1 MPKTT
6 PVTFA
11 SPTKPAG
18 WTWEATN
25 QEVAARYGLPIE
37 QVLRFDQNT
46 APAPPGAVR
55 ELLRGGEFEV
65 ALSEYP
71 PSDYGR
77 LVSAAAARYGVTRE
91 ELLVGAGADE
101 ILDLVAK
108 TFIPHGGAAVVPIP
122 TYPMYGILTEQRG
135 ARVVRV
141 PRLGRATGYA
151 LDIGAVRAGV
161 RSVDGGANLV
171 WLCNPNNPTGTFEP
185 AGRDRGA
192 ADRPAADAEADAR
205 LAPVVMLDEAYIEFA
220 GDSHHVLREAYPR
233 LIVARTM
240 SKAYAIAGLR
250 VGFAIATPEVIDEI
264 STYRPPGSVSI
275 VSVEVA
281 AALLP
286 DDDLVRGRVADVV
299 AERARFAA
307 GLTEAG
313 WTVHPSATNF
323 LLVEL
328 LLAGSWRTSS
338 PRRLLERG
346 LIPRTFPSGH
356 PLDHCIRL
364 TVRNRAQD
372 DRLIAA
378 AREIAPRLRR
388 PPGAPRPP
396 ERSRPR
402 ALGRSCPH
410 VPSATLHVELHSAR
424 RPCRLS
430 ETPDR

>member
-37 QVLRFDQNT
+37 QVVRFDQNT
-46 APAPPGAVR
+46 APSPPGVVL
-55 ELLRGGEFEV
+55 ELLAAGRFEV

-77 LVSAAAARYGVTRE
+77 LIDAAAARYEVSRE
-91 ELLVGAGADE
+91 EVLVGAGADE

-108 TFIPHGGAAVVPIP
+108 TFLPHGGAALVPIP
-122 TYPMYGILTEQRG
+122 TYPMYAILTEQRG
-135 ARVVRV
+135 AQVVRV
-141 PRLGRATGYA
+141 PRRPIESGFA
-151 LDIGAVRAGV
+151 LDIEAVRASV
-161 RSVDGGANLV
+161 RGADPAINLI
-171 WLCNPNNPTGTFEP
+171 WLCNPNNPTATTEP
-185 AGRDRGA
+185 AGVIESLLEGLL
-192 ADRPAADAEADAR
+192 ADAMADGR
-205 LAPVVMLDEAYIEFA
+205 LAPVVLLDEAYVEF
-220 GDSHHVLREAYPR
+220 GSESELPLRERYPR

-250 VGFAIATPEVIDEI
+250 VGFAIARPEIIDEI

-275 VSVEVA
+275 VSVDVA

-286 DDDLVRGRVADVV
+286 EHATMRSRVADVL
-299 AERARFAA
+299 AERARLAERLSA
-307 GLTEAG
+307 AG
-313 WTVHPSATNF
+313 WTVHSSATNF
-323 LLVEL
+323 LLVSFGSPVAADVVAEEL
-328 LLAGSWRTSS
+328 LK
-338 PRRLLERG
+338 RG

-364 TVRNRAQD
+364 TVRNREQD

-378 AREIAPRLRR
+378 AHEIGSPA
-388 PPGAPRPP
+388 
-396 ERSRPR
+396 
-402 ALGRSCPH
+402 
-410 VPSATLHVELHSAR
+410 
-424 RPCRLS
+424 
-430 ETPDR
+430 

>member
-25 QEVAARYGLPIE
+25 QEVAARYHLPIE

-46 APAPPGAVR
+46 APAPPRAVQ

-65 ALSEYP
+65 ELSEYP

-77 LVSAAAARYGVTRE
+77 LVSAAAARYGVARE

-108 TFIPHGGAAVVPIP
+108 TFIPYGGAAVVPIP
-122 TYPMYGILTEQRG
+122 TYPMYGILTDQRG
-135 ARVVRV
+135 AAVIRVA
-141 PRLGRATGYA
+141 RLGLADGYA
-151 LDIGAVRAGV
+151 LDVEAVRAGV

-185 AGRDRGA
+185 AGTIKGLLA
-192 ADRPAADAEADAR
+192 GLLAEATADGR
-205 LAPVVMLDEAYIEFA
+205 LAPVVLLDEAYIEFA
-220 GDSHHVLREAYPR
+220 GDSHHVLRASYPR
-233 LIVARTM
+233 LIVTRTM

-250 VGFAIATPEVIDEI
+250 VGFAIANPELIDDI

-286 DDDLVRGRVADVV
+286 D
-299 AERARFAA
+299 
-307 GLTEAG
+307 
-313 WTVHPSATNF
+313 
-323 LLVEL
+323 
-328 LLAGSWRTSS
+328 
-338 PRRLLERG
+338 
-346 LIPRTFPSGH
+346 
-356 PLDHCIRL
+356 
-364 TVRNRAQD
+364 
-372 DRLIAA
+372 
-378 AREIAPRLRR
+378 
-388 PPGAPRPP
+388 
-396 ERSRPR
+396 
-402 ALGRSCPH
+402 
-410 VPSATLHVELHSAR
+410 
-424 RPCRLS
+424 
-430 ETPDR
+430 

>member
-1 MPKTT
+1 VPKTT

-37 QVLRFDQNT
+37 QVVRFDQNT

-55 ELLRGGEFEV
+55 ELLVGGEFEV

-77 LVSAAAARYGVTRE
+77 LVAAAAARYGVARE

-101 ILDLVAK
+101 VLDLVAK

-122 TYPMYGILTEQRG
+122 TYPMYGILTDQRG
-135 ARVVRV
+135 ASVIRVS
-141 PRLGRATGYA
+141 RLGLADGYA
-151 LDIGAVRAGV
+151 LDVEAVRAGV
-161 RSVDGGANLV
+161 RSVEGGANLV

-185 AGRDRGA
+185 AGRIEALLAGLLED
-192 ADRPAADAEADAR
+192 ADADGRA
-205 LAPVVMLDEAYIEFA
+205 APIALLDEAYIEFA
-220 GDSHHVLREAYPR
+220 GDSHHGLRAAYPR

-250 VGFAIATPEVIDEI
+250 VGFAIANPELIDEI

-286 DDDLVRGRVADVV
+286 DDDVLHGRVAYVI
-299 AERARFAA
+299 AERTRFAT

-313 WTVHPSATNF
+313 WTVQPSATNF
-323 LLVEL
+323 LLVSFDSPETADTVAEAL
-328 LLAGSWRTSS
+328 LN
-338 PRRLLERG
+338 RG
-346 LIPRTFPSGH
+346 LIPRTFPAGH

-378 AREIAPRLRR
+378 AREIAT
-388 PPGAPRPP
+388 
-396 ERSRPR
+396 SR
-402 ALGRSCPH
+402 
-410 VPSATLHVELHSAR
+410 
-424 RPCRLS
+424 
-430 ETPDR
+430 

>member
-25 QEVAARYGLPIE
+25 QEVAARYGVPLHR
-37 QVLRFDQNT
+37 VVRFDQNT
-46 APAPPGAVR
+46 APSPPAPVA
-55 ELLRGGEFEV
+55 ELLAAGAFEV

-77 LVSAAAARYGVTRE
+77 LIDAAAARYGVSHE

-108 TFIPHGGAAVVPIP
+108 AFIPHGGTALVPAP
-122 TYPMYGILTEQRG
+122 TYPMYAILTEQRG
-135 ARVVRV
+135 ATVVRV
-141 PRLGRATGYA
+141 PRQPAAARYV
-151 LDIGAVRAGV
+151 LDVEAVRAAVGEAE
-161 RSVDGGANLV
+161 RGIDLV
-171 WLCNPNNPTGTFEP
+171 WLCNPNNPTGTAEP
-185 AGRDRGA
+185 PGVIEALLHGLLADAGAAGR
-192 ADRPAADAEADAR
+192 RP
-205 LAPVVMLDEAYIEFA
+205 PVVLIDEAYIEF
-220 GDSHHVLREAYPR
+220 GGESGLSLRERYPR
-233 LIVARTM
+233 LVVTRTM

-286 DDDLVRGRVADVV
+286 HPTLVQDRVADVR
-299 AERARFAA
+299 AERERFAA
-307 GLTEAG
+307 GLADAG

-323 LLVEL
+323 VLVSFASPAAADVVAEGLL
-328 LLAGSWRTSS
+328 T
-338 PRRLLERG
+338 RG
-346 LIPRTFPSGH
+346 LIPRTFPAGH

-364 TVRNRAQD
+364 TVRNREQD
-372 DRLIAA
+372 DCLIQA
-378 AREIAPRLRR
+378 AREIAA
-388 PPGAPRPP
+388 G
-396 ERSRPR
+396 
-402 ALGRSCPH
+402 
-410 VPSATLHVELHSAR
+410 
-424 RPCRLS
+424 
-430 ETPDR
+430 